1 MIRPFSVL
9 IVLGFTALAHAA
21 EPPRWGFPPG
31 DDVPRFVQQ
40 AANTRSG
47 IDWDVE
53 FVRAPDVW
61 PIATGKGVV
70 VYVVDNG
77 GDATH
82 PAFTGKVLD
91 TYNAITKSKTID
103 KGSHGTPVADCVLSI
118 APDARIVFVQVLA
131 GNSGSVVD
139 IAAGIEWAVADAERR
154 GVPAVIN
161 LSLGGP
167 SDSWVPPALRKA
179 LTAGIPVIA
188 AAGNEGPA
196 DNTDGWPAR
205 YPEVTASVASC
216 RKPASPG
223 APAFV
228 SNFSSRGASV
238 WITLP
243 GEGVEKAIPGGL
255 VGTVQGTSF
264 AAPSAAGVAA
274 CVLQSNPQIAKSERP
289 AFVREAFR
297 KSGSRTV
304 RTNASGF
311 GVVDMRKII
320 TATTPTPPTS
330 ITLTEVDLTD
340 AGKAKLKTIGRTAFS
355 LTLSSDKALS
365 LASDG
370 PQVEDGEAPKN
381 MPSIN
386 PPGLNPPGYRWTKP
400 GLHTEPGIW
409 TLEPDPSFTPPTTR
423 AELIPTTQQTRL
435 PDWLD
440 IPLPRLNICPSGNCP
455 RVSPRR

>member
-1 MIRPFSVL
+1 MIRLLSAL
-9 IVLGFTALAHAA
+9 ILFTISAAWAA

-61 PIATGKGVV
+61 PIATGRGIV

-77 GDATH
+77 GDTNH

-118 APDARIVFVQVLA
+118 APDAKIVFVQVLA

-167 SDSWVPPALRKA
+167 SADSWVPPALRKA

-205 YPEVTASVASC
+205 YSEVTASVASC
-216 RKPASPG
+216 RKPASSG
-223 APAFV
+223 SPAFV

-274 CVLQSNPQIAKSERP
+274 CVLQSNPQVSKSERP

-340 AGKAKLKTIGRTAFS
+340 AGKAKLSTIGRTTFS

-365 LASDG
+365 LVADS
-370 PQVEDGEAPKN
+370 PRVEDDATTVTPTY
-381 MPSIN
+381 PS
-386 PPGLNPPGYRWTKP
+386 PPGEGWQWVPSAGHWTRP
-400 GLHTEPGIW
+400 MPAT
-409 TLEPDPSFTPPTTR
+409 
-423 AELIPTTQQTRL
+423 AELTPTTQPTRL
-435 PDWLD
+435 PW
-440 IPLPRLNICPSGNCP
+440 LNICPGGVCP
-455 RVSPRR
+455 RR